1 MLIFD
6 VLWKKLKG
14 LIEVIKMI
22 MIHTLKYIKNIY
34 LAVLLKKLFVLMINL
49 ANQLFST
56 KEKMQSINLLKQLLK
71 NISITKKWWKKQFN
85 KTLIT
90 SEKDEQ
96 MFQSSNKCCQ
106 VVLSI
111 FQSSNKLFDVEDNK
125 LRDHCHITGKYRGK
139 I

>member
-6 VLWKKLKG
+6 ALWKKLKG

-22 MIHTLKYIKNIY
+22 MLHTLKNIKNIY
-34 LAVLLKKLFVLMINL
+34 IAVLLKKLFVLMINL

-90 SEKDEQ
+90 SEKGEQ
-96 MFQSSNKCCQ
+96 MFQSSNKRCQ

-125 LRDHCHITGKYRGK
+125 VRDHCHITGKYRCK